1 MNCEETSLH
10 TIGVAEEP
18 RTESVKLAK
27 ATTRREITNEWPR
40 AQSSKEREK
49 NFIAALRCARF
60 SVVVIAALRGE
71 EIWGKE
77 AR

>member
-1 MNCEETSLH
+1 M
-10 TIGVAEEP
+10 AA
-18 RTESVKLAK
+18 RTEFK
-27 ATTRREITNEWPR
+27 R
-40 AQSSKEREK
+40 ERERKRRK
-49 NFIAALRCARF
+49 NFIAELSGAPVFLF